1 MMPTIKTF
9 LTDCLVGCWL
19 PRLLVDP
26 YRDGEDGSIFFGDL
40 PRDFLKDNSFAAQC
54 LVLQDRKTRDGS
66 LIDSARNVIHT
77 SLKLTRRRYRRELLF
92 RCLLHAETYAD
103 LWGSEDVEGLVEQFE
118 RSVAARKWLSD
129 SGGSAI
135 RIELQDATRPWG
147 ADIEAD
153 RIKRRPHLAIIR
165 VSFKGGLQ
173 ITKDLPIISGVEITP
188 TIT

>member
-1 MMPTIKTF
+1 
-9 LTDCLVGCWL
+9 
-19 PRLLVDP
+19 
-26 YRDGEDGSIFFGDL
+26 
-40 PRDFLKDNSFAAQC
+40 
-54 LVLQDRKTRDGS
+54 
-66 LIDSARNVIHT
+66 
-77 SLKLTRRRYRRELLF
+77 LKLTRRRYSRDVLL
-92 RCLLHAETYAD
+92 RCLLYAETYDD
-103 LWGSEDVEGLVEQFE
+103 LWGSEDVEGLVDQFE
-118 RSVAARKWLSD
+118 RAVAATKWLSD

-135 RIELQDATRPWG
+135 RVELQEATRPWG

>member
-1 MMPTIKTF
+1 MTNAIKTF

-26 YRDGEDGSIFFGDL
+26 YRNGEAGSIFFGDL
-40 PRDFLKDNSFAAQC
+40 PRDWLKDNSFAAQC
-54 LVLQDRKTRDGS
+54 LVLQDRKKHDGR
-66 LIDSARNVIHT
+66 LIGSARNVTRT
-77 SLKLTRRRYRRELLF
+77 SLKLTRRRYSRDVLL
-92 RCLLHAETYAD
+92 RCLLYAETYDD
-103 LWGSEDVEGLVEQFE
+103 LWGSEDVEGLVDQFE
-118 RSVAARKWLSD
+118 RAVAATKWLSD

-135 RIELQDATRPWG
+135 RVELQEATRPWG

-173 ITKDLPIISGVEITP
+173 ITNDLPIISGVEITP